1 MPPFSFPKKNHP
13 TILHCAGCRDL
24 DLSNNEGVRHI
35 STRTCPDTV
44 VRWASQSFFCS
55 LIVHSLM
62 LSPFFCSLIVRSLM
76 LSPAF
81 LRNYLGKP
89 ASVSVA
95 GSTSSCSHIFPSP
108 LANHMSIR
116 KKRWSQLLTSWR
128 RLQFRRE
135 LRFTFSSITKET
147 ICSLEIGRY
156 TIWNARS

>member
-44 VRWASQSFFCS
+44 VRWASQS
-55 LIVHSLM
+55 
-62 LSPFFCSLIVRSLM
+62 FFCSLIVRSLM